1 MQLTTLEHLGSTI
14 KYLDPLNVL
23 KRGYSITYLN
33 GKVLRDITTL
43 KKADIIDTRLHDG
56 AITSTV
62 ESIEEDKN
70 G

>member
-1 MQLTTLEHLGSTI
+1 LGATI
-14 KYLDPLNVL
+14 TYLDPLNIL

-33 GKVLRDITTL
+33 GKALRNITTV

-56 AITSTV
+56 IITSTV